1 MCHFYFNEDK
11 SETVTEHQR
20 QDYEAVPEAVRLLT
34 SGGPLN
40 PPILCVESGSRGDEL
55 CGVLCVNSWTTDLT
69 SNIIDG
75 V

>member
-1 MCHFYFNEDK
+1 M

-40 PPILCVESGSRGDEL
+40 PPPHTVCREWEQR
-55 CGVLCVNSWTTDLT
+55 
-69 SNIIDG
+69 
-75 V
+75 

>member
-1 MCHFYFNEDK
+1 M

-40 PPILCVESGSRGDEL
+40 PPPILYVESGSRGDEL
-55 CGVLCVNSWTTDLT
+55 CGVLCVNSRTTDLT